1 MQDKNTSQKRPAQP
15 VSEVVDQVEQLKT
28 FFREYGQALIIAVGL
43 VIAAGLGAVAY
54 RNYRENSALRAS
66 QLLMNARSSE
76 EIQQLIQQYP
86 RAPIIPLALMSLAA
100 RRFDEGQYEMARNT
114 FVQLKEKFS
123 NHPLAVI
130 SDLGRAQC
138 LEAEGQFEQALQ
150 LFTGFAADHTN
161 HFLTPLARFGKARC
175 LQQLGR
181 FAEARAEYED
191 FIAAYPDS
199 EWASIAESGILF
211 VEKDERSA
219 TKAIDT
225 SGLSKGSSMD
235 DLRVVSAAEH
245 SPMTS
250 VGSGE
255 KAEGPPASDA
265 EADAPAK
272 GQEASSEVLQ
282 GDVPEPAVPEAL
294 PREETTPEH

>member
-1 MQDKNTSQKRPAQP
+1 MQDKNTSQKGPAQP
-15 VSEVVDQVEQLKT
+15 VSEVVDQVEQLKNL
-28 FFREYGQALIIAVGL
+28 FREYGQALIIAVGL
-43 VIAAGLGAVAY
+43 VVAAGLGAVAY

-86 RAPIIPLALMSLAA
+86 RAPIMPLALLSLAA

-114 FVQLKEKFS
+114 FAQLKEKFP

-150 LFTGFAADHTN
+150 LFTGFAADYTN
-161 HFLTPLARFGKARC
+161 HFLTSLARFGKARC

-191 FIAAYPDS
+191 FIAAYSGS
-199 EWASIAESGILF
+199 EWASIAESAILF

-219 TKAIDT
+219 TKAMDT
-225 SGLSKGSSMD
+225 SGPFKGSSMD
-235 DLRVVSAAEH
+235 DLRIVSAAEH

-250 VGSGE
+250 IESVE
-255 KAEGPPASDA
+255 KAGENSAADA
-265 EADAPAK
+265 EEDATAK
-272 GQEASSEVLQ
+272 GQETSSEVLQ
-282 GDVPEPAVPEAL
+282 EDVPEPAVPEGL
-294 PREETTPEH
+294 PREETAPAH